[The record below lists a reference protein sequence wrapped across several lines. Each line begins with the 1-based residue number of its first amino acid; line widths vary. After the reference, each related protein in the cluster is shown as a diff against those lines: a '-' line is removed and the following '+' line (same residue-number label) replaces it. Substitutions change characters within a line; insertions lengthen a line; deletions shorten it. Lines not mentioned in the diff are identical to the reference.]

1 MHMCYVWC
9 VWEKEMTHMGSI
21 SNAFFYAISINQI
34 PSKIYFISKVAI
46 TLLHWWHNHLY
57 SLPFS
62 LSTSISP
69 SLSLSTML
77 PHQFLGANAKSQSG
91 VSVSCSYLTNTNPDS
106 LPVFVSV
113 FVKSPML
120 EMPVK
125 KQNWTRW
132 CFASA
137 WLGVATSPCR
147 LLCHWNICCLDLQC
161 RKPSSERKLAFET
174 LWSLESNPIARKWL
188 GIIKFHL
195 MLRGCDDFIS
205 FVT

>member
-1 MHMCYVWC
+1 MNSFGLHSSIVLCILSHMHMCYVWC

-137 WLGVATSPCR
+137 WLAWPPLPAVSFATEISVV
-147 LLCHWNICCLDLQC
+147 LTYSAESLHQEGSWLS
-161 RKPSSERKLAFET
+161 KHSE
-174 LWSLESNPIARKWL
+174 
-188 GIIKFHL
+188 
-195 MLRGCDDFIS
+195 
-205 FVT
+205 V